1 MNDRVSFFALMGRLS
16 KTVLLLIYAL
26 FALFPLIWM
35 IIMSLKPDS
44 QMFTTTFIF
53 SPTMDNYA
61 AVFLRSDYSHFFF
74 NNLIVSISAV
84 LLSLIVGVPA
94 AYALARF
101 QFKLKEDIAFT
112 ILSFRF
118 APEILVILPLFLIY
132 QKTGLYD
139 TYFGLIWVYQL
150 ITLPL
155 LIWILRGYFEDIS
168 PDIEAAAQLDGY
180 SWWQVFLQ
188 VLLPLVKPGLVAAG
202 LLCFIFAWNAFTFPL
217 LLSDARA
224 QTSTVVALRFLAS
237 DTVHYGQVAAAA
249 AISALPEVILAL
261 LIQKH
266 LVRGLSFGA
275 VKG

>member
-1 MNDRVSFFALMGRLS
+1 MRTTVLVPPGEPSVETPGMELS
-16 KTVLLLIYAL
+16 KSAAKYAQRKALRPYLIL
-26 FALFPLIWM
+26 
-35 IIMSLKPDS
+35 
-44 QMFTTTFIF
+44 
-53 SPTMDNYA
+53 
-61 AVFLRSDYSHFFF
+61 
-74 NNLIVSISAV
+74 
-84 LLSLIVGVPA
+84 PA

-101 QFKLKEDIAFT
+101 HFRLKEDIAFT

-132 QKTGLYD
+132 QRTGLYD

-180 SWWQVFLQ
+180 SWWQVFLK

-217 LLSDARA
+217 LLLDARA

-237 DTVHYGQVAAAA
+237 VSL
-249 AISALPEVILAL
+249 IRSSSLSSAQREPGKLRP
-261 LIQKH
+261 
-266 LVRGLSFGA
+266 
-275 VKG
+275 

>member
-1 MNDRVSFFALMGRLS
+1 MNEQVSFFALLGRVS

-26 FALFPLIWM
+26 FALFPLVWM

-53 SPTMDNYA
+53 SPTMENYS

-84 LLSLIVGVPA
+84 ILSLIVGVPA

-249 AISALPEVILAL
+249 TISALPEVILAL

>member
-1 MNDRVSFFALMGRLS
+1 MNESASVFGLAGRVS
-16 KTVLLLIYAL
+16 KTLLLLIYAL
-26 FALFPLIWM
+26 FALFPLLWM

-53 SPTMDNYA
+53 SPTMENYD

-74 NNLIVSISAV
+74 NNLLVSVSAV

-180 SWWQVFLQ
+180 KWWQVFLK

-217 LLSDARA
+217 LLSDSRA

-249 AISALPEVILAL
+249 TISALPEVILAL